1 LRWRLHI
8 GGIIGGSVPVLFILW
23 MGNVFAKQGCPSP
36 MKPKPKETDGVVMTG
51 DGDHAP
57 PA

>member
-1 LRWRLHI
+1 M
-8 GGIIGGSVPVLFILW
+8 PVLLFILW

-36 MKPKPKETDGVVMTG
+36 LAPKPKETDGGVVMTNVET
-51 DGDHAP
+51 AKP

>member
-1 LRWRLHI
+1 M
-8 GGIIGGSVPVLFILW
+8 PVLLFILW